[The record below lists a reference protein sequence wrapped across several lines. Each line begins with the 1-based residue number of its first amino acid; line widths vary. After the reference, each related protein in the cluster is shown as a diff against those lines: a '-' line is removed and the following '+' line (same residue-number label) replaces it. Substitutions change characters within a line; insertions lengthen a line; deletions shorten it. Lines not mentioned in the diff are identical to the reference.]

1 MKGDAGTEE
10 NRVSEEPE
18 DERGEAGDA
27 VSLFITVHERWM
39 TAEGTCCRVDQ
50 VISGSQINGFDVGQ
64 KGEGTR
70 GAWCPKWNGF
80 IVAAC

>member
-1 MKGDAGTEE
+1 M
-10 NRVSEEPE
+10 SEEPE
-18 DERGEAGDA
+18 DERGEAEDA
-27 VSLFITVHERWM
+27 VSPFITVHERWM
-39 TAEGTCCRVDQ
+39 TAEDTYCRVDR

-64 KGEGTR
+64 KGEGTQ